1 MATGFSVMDA
11 LNKNSKAGAEDQS
24 PKAKFRTKDISIFK
38 MYRNSMNF
46 YKIKDIE
53 ELAGDILT
61 FGLKQNLELIY
72 APSEEGEYRIIA
84 GERRWEALKL
94 LVSKGH
100 KEFEIATCKLSS
112 PQDEDEEQVEIIIAN
127 SYREKTIL
135 DLIEEEQRLKTSL
148 ERMRAAGRTVKG
160 YDLNSGRLRDV
171 IANMLKMSKT
181 KIAQIESINNNLIPE
196 FKEEMRKERLT
207 FSAAYELS
215 GMTSEKQR
223 ELLERFIEKG
233 ELSFKEIK
241 ELKEETDE
249 NIKGQMNLEE
259 MLQEPG
265 ESREGQREEE
275 RQQETE
281 VSDSDTENK
290 KPEETAEE
298 TEPTEEYQQPHPDKI
313 DSLCYSCL
321 MYMNCNVRSAT
332 CLKCDQYV
340 NKAEAEKTED
350 QKYSEEQNRLD
361 KETAK
366 KLREIEDQE
375 KMNHLPS
382 KEEGQQVH
390 EIRLAAMY
398 FEDIKSGKLPF
409 LLRKNDRRYKEGD
422 LLKLMEFQD
431 GRNTGRTLEALI
443 TFLLED
449 NTGLEDDYC
458 ILGIKA

>member
-72 APSEEGEYRIIA
+72 APGEEGEYRIIA

-223 ELLERFIEKG
+223 ELLERFMEKG

-241 ELKEETDE
+241 ELKEGKEEDV
-249 NIKGQMNLEE
+249 KGQMTLEE
-259 MLQEPG
+259 VLEPEMQQET
-265 ESREGQREEE
+265 EG
-275 RQQETE
+275 QQETE
-281 VSDSDTENK
+281 VPDSDTENK

-313 DSLCYSCL
+313 DSLCYSCQK
-321 MYMNCNVRSAT
+321 YMKCNVSSST
-332 CLKCDQYV
+332 CLKCGQYV
-340 NKAEAEKTED
+340 NKAEAEKTEE
-350 QKYSEEQNRLD
+350 QKYSEEQDRLD

-366 KLREIEDQE
+366 KLREIEDRE

-409 LLRKNDRRYKEGD
+409 LLRKNDRGYKEGD

-431 GRNTGRTLEALI
+431 GRNTGRMIEALI